1 VTAAATVAQAVLFQ
15 PEQAWGQRRA
25 ADKQR
30 KACQMAVGR
39 HRDRPALTRMGYS
52 RRPRPWRTD
61 KCYHGSI
68 VHVAFGTIRPPNGLS
83 FPQAGAVS
91 LRTNEGETA
100 EVEVGRQPVWWF
112 RGSLHRC
119 RRSGSRRRDCEL
131 RIRDTR
137 GLSVPIES
145 EPALILCFDAFSSRE
160 PVSTSL
166 ENAL

>member
-1 VTAAATVAQAVLFQ
+1 MTAAATVAQAVLFQ

-30 KACQMAVGR
+30 KACQITVGR

-91 LRTNEGETA
+91 LRTNEGKPPKWTLAANQCGGSEVLFTFAAAPVVAA
-100 EVEVGRQPVWWF
+100 EIANFGFGTLEAYRF
-112 RGSLHRC
+112 RLNQNR
-119 RRSGSRRRDCEL
+119 L
-131 RIRDTR
+131 
-137 GLSVPIES
+137 
-145 EPALILCFDAFSSRE
+145 
-160 PVSTSL
+160 
-166 ENAL
+166 